1 MCKKKG
7 QHGLCAK
14 SYSTFFYSN
23 KETLKLTN
31 VADYIKLAKVLIELT
46 NKRDI
51 LLPRLGY
58 AVLFPAVATLASS

>member
-1 MCKKKG
+1 MG

-14 SYSTFFYSN
+14 SYSTFFYSS
-23 KETLKLTN
+23 KETHKLTN

-58 AVLFPAVATLASS
+58 AVLSPAVATLASS